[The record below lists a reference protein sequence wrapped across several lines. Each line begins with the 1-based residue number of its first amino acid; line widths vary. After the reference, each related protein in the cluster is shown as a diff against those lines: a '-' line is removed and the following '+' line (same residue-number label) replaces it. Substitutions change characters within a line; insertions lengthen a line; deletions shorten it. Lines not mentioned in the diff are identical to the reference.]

1 MIRLPVVVVNFKTY
15 EQGSGKNAVKLAK
28 ICEKVANL
36 TKKSIVVAVQEVD
49 IYRVSQAVS
58 IPVFAQ
64 HIDPITAGA
73 HTGHTL
79 PETIKEAGAQGT
91 LINHSED
98 QFDLQQIK
106 AAIERAKKV
115 GLQTIV
121 CASTPQIATKIAKL
135 EPDMIAIEPP
145 ELIGGETSVSTAKP
159 EIISKTID
167 KVHNIKK
174 IPVICGAGIKDKKDV
189 IIAIKLGAVGVLPS
203 SHVVKAQDPEKILR
217 ELAEGLG

>member
-1 MIRLPVVVVNFKTY
+1 MIKTPCIVVNFKTY
-15 EQGSGKNAVKLAK
+15 EQGSGKKAVKLAK
-28 ICEKVANL
+28 ICEKVAKT
-36 TKKSIVVAVQEVD
+36 TKKSIAIAVQEAD
-49 IYRVSQAVS
+49 IYRVSQTVS

-64 HIDPITAGA
+64 HIDPITDGA

-79 PETIKEAGAQGT
+79 SETIKEAGAQGT

-98 QFDLQQIK
+98 QFDLQKIK
-106 AAIERAKKV
+106 TAIERAKQV

-121 CASTPQIATKIAKL
+121 CASNPEIATKIA
-135 EPDMIAIEPP
+135 EFNPDIIAIEPP
-145 ELIGGETSVSTAKP
+145 ELIGGEISVSTAKP

-203 SHVVKAQDPEKILR
+203 SHVVKARDPEKILR